1 MTNNEKIVIEFD
13 VIADNFKIDDTIES
27 NMFTDILLDEI
38 SQNPGNVLRILEIN
52 IKKENVSLEQCIVE
66 QNFIGSRIYE
76 ITDQERNIQRRRV
89 NFMKIYST
97 VLQLAN
103 NEAPTIKRAEVA
115 KQIEQTPIENVVDGD
130 NVVWDL
136 KQKKVTKEG
145 RPRIGKI
152 ELTEKVASTFAL
164 PKTRSKTFV
173 TYMFEEIRLALIQ
186 GEGVW
191 LDDFANFLL
200 EKRAAKIG
208 MNPLTGERI
217 EIPETTVVKLKAST
231 KLKEILNIK

>member
-13 VIADNFKIDDTIES
+13 VIADSFKIDDSIDS
-27 NMFTDILLDEI
+27 SIFTTVLLDEVA
-38 SQNPGNVLRILEIN
+38 QNPSNVLRILEIN

-66 QNFIGSRIYE
+66 QNFIGTRIYE
-76 ITDQERNIQRRRV
+76 ITDQERNIQRRRI
-89 NFMKIYST
+89 NFMKIYAV

-103 NEAPTIKRAEVA
+103 NEAPVKKVEVP
-115 KQIEQTPIENVVDGD
+115 KLVEQAPIEHVVNGD

-152 ELTEKVASTFAL
+152 ELTEKVASTFGL

-191 LDDFANFLL
+191 LDGFANFLL
-200 EKRAAKIG
+200 EQRAAKMG

-217 EIPETTVVKLKAST
+217 EIPETTVVKLKSST
-231 KLKEILNIK
+231 NLKETLNRK

>member
-13 VIADNFKIDDTIES
+13 VIVDNFNIDEPIDS
-27 NMFTDILLDEI
+27 NVFTSVLLDEVLT
-38 SQNPGNVLRILEIN
+38 NPSNVLRILEIN
-52 IKKENVSLEQCIVE
+52 IKKENISLEQCIVE

-76 ITDQERNIQRRRV
+76 ITEQEKVIQRRRN

-97 VLQLAN
+97 VLALAN
-103 NEAPTIKRAEVA
+103 NEPIATKAQTAHV
-115 KQIEQTPIENVVDGD
+115 EQEPIENVVDGN
-130 NVVWDL
+130 NVQWDL

-152 ELTEKVASTFAL
+152 ELTERIAAAFKL

-173 TYMFEEIRLALIQ
+173 TYMFDEIRLSLIQ

-191 LDDFANFLL
+191 IEHFGNWVL
-200 EKRAAKIG
+200 ERRAAKMGI
-208 MNPLTGERI
+208 NPLTGESI
-217 EIPETTVVKLKAST
+217 QIPEATVVKLKST
-231 KLKEILNIK
+231 AHLKSVLNQK